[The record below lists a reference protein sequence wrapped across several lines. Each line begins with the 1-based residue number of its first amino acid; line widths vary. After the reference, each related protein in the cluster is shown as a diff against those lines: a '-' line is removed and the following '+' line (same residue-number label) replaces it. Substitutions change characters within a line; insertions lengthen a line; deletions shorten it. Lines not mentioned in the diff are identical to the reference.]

1 MKKGI
6 AELLEEVSK
15 IKKIDDR
22 ADALKNLA
30 SKEQAVAMVIEY
42 IFNPNV
48 KFDLPDG
55 DPPYKPLPKES
66 DVQNALYRDVRRL
79 QYFIKDRYPQIKPLK
94 RETMFIE
101 MLEGVDPD
109 DAALL
114 IAMKD
119 KKSPYKGIDN
129 KLIHKAF
136 PGSKEAGW

>member
-55 DPPYKPLPKES
+55 VPPYKPLPKES

-101 MLEGVDPD
+101 MLESVDPD

-114 IAMKD
+114 IAVKD
-119 KKSPYKGIDN
+119 KKSPYKGIDK
-129 KLIHKAF
+129 KLIHKTF